1 MRASAMTDRRAFRVA
16 FCGVMAGLMT
26 ALMLLGTL
34 IPLSTYICP
43 MLAGALVIP
52 VIWELGAGSAWVV
65 YAAVSA
71 LSLILA
77 PDKEAALLYVL
88 LLGWYPVLRPRLM
101 HIRKRPLRIAVKLI
115 IFNAAVCAVY
125 ALLLFVFV
133 SPDLQAEAADW
144 TALLLAGMLFLGN
157 LTFLVYDLLLA
168 RLTDRYVTRLRPR
181 LFSHPNK

>member
-1 MRASAMTDRRAFRVA
+1 MTDRRTFRVA
-16 FCGVMAGLMT
+16 FCGMMAALMA

-34 IPLSTYICP
+34 IPLSTFLCP

-52 VIWELGAGSAWVV
+52 VIWELGAGSGWLL
-65 YAAVSA
+65 YAAVSV

-101 HIRKRPLRIAVKLI
+101 HITRRPLRAAVKLV
-115 IFNAAVCAVY
+115 IFNTAVCAVY

-133 SPDLQAEAADW
+133 SPELQSEAAEW
-144 TALLLAGMLFLGN
+144 TVPLLAGMLLLGN
-157 LTFLVYDLLLA
+157 AAFLVYDLLLA
-168 RLTDRYVTRLRPR
+168 RLTDRYVTRLRPK
-181 LFSHPNK
+181 LFSHPRGNKKR

>member
-1 MRASAMTDRRAFRVA
+1 MSDRRSFRVA
-16 FCGVMAGLMT
+16 FCGVMAGLMV

-43 MLAGALVIP
+43 MLAGALAVP
-52 VIWELGAGSAWVV
+52 VVWELGRGSGWVL
-65 YAAVSA
+65 YAAVSV

-77 PDKEAALLYVL
+77 PDKEAALLYAL

-101 HIRKRPLRIAVKLI
+101 RISKRPVRILVKLLL
-115 IFNAAVCAVY
+115 FNAAICAVY

-144 TALLLAGMLFLGN
+144 TGCMLFGILLLGN
-157 LTFLVYDLLLA
+157 FTFLVYDQLLA
-168 RLTDRYVTRLRPR
+168 RLTDRYVTRLRPK
-181 LFSHPNK
+181 LFFHPH

>member
-1 MRASAMTDRRAFRVA
+1 MDERRSLRVA
-16 FCGVMAGLMT
+16 FCGVLAGLMA

-34 IPLSTYICP
+34 IPLSTYLCP

-52 VIWELGAGSAWVV
+52 VVWELGAGSGWLV
-65 YAAVSA
+65 YAAVSI

-88 LLGWYPVLRPRLM
+88 LLGWYPVLRPRLQ
-101 HIRKRPLRIAVKLI
+101 HIARRPLRLAVKLI
-115 IFNAAVCAVY
+115 LFNAAVCAVY

-133 SPDLQAEAADW
+133 SPDFQAEAAEW
-144 TALLLAGMLFLGN
+144 TVLFLAGMLVLGN
-157 LTFLVYDLLLA
+157 VTFLIYDLLLA

-181 LFSHPNK
+181 LFSRPH